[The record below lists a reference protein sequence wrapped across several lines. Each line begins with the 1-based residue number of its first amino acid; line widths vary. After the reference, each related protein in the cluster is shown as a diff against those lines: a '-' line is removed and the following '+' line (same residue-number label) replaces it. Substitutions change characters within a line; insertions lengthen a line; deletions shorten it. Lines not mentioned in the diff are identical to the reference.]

1 MPSWHVNLISRS
13 GKQVTYSQNVDQNT
27 HATIFIDGDTAD
39 PDTWTFVD
47 YSEETQARCDW
58 ISQFSK
64 LTLINHSHA
73 PVKHYEF

>member
-1 MPSWHVNLISRS
+1 MPSWHINLTSRS
-13 GKQVTYSQNVDQNT
+13 GKPPVTYIQNIDQDT

-39 PDTWTFVD
+39 PDTWRFVE

-64 LTLINHSHA
+64 FTHTHQSLACVSQTL
-73 PVKHYEF
+73 